1 MIEGDLALEGEEPG
15 HGEVGVPDEAG
26 EGASEADAQ
35 PREGGH
41 ARHGLKIGVIL
52 KYELKCHCAVCL

>member
-1 MIEGDLALEGEEPG
+1 MIEGHSTLERKEPG

-26 EGASEADAQ
+26 QGAPEADAK

-41 ARHGLKIGVIL
+41 SRHGLKIDE
-52 KYELKCHCAVCL
+52 Y

>member
-1 MIEGDLALEGEEPG
+1 MKLSSFEVFEGDLTLERKEPG

-26 EGASEADAQ
+26 QGAPEADAE

-41 ARHGLKIGVIL
+41 ARHGLKTVD
-52 KYELKCHCAVCL
+52 Y